1 MAEGKSGQ
9 DLTNM
14 EAIDKV
20 ESHIADAVKRGA
32 KVITGGKRHALGG
45 SFFEPTVLSE
55 VGPDALVAHDET
67 FGPLAPVIRFKDEAD
82 VISMCNNSPFGLA
95 SSLYSRDVG
104 RVWRVAEAHS
114 KRLDNDENDD
124 GDSARY
130 GHYRC
135 VAQARRYR
143 RLVCSRQPVKRS

>member
-1 MAEGKSGQ
+1 
-9 DLTNM
+9 M

-32 KVITGGKRHALGG
+32 KDITGGKRHALGG

-55 VGPDALVAHDET
+55 VGPDALVAHEEI

-82 VISMCNNSPFGLA
+82 VISMCNNSPFGVA
-95 SSLYSRDVG
+95 SYFYSRDVG
-104 RVWRVAEAHS
+104 RVWRMAEAHS

-124 GDSARY
+124 GDRARY

-135 VAQARRYR
+135 VAQACRYR
-143 RLVCSRQPVKRS
+143 RLVCSRQPAKRS